1 MSGWVSTYTIG
12 RGLVTALLT
21 CARASATPASEYR
34 ARYPEGVDQC
44 ALIFLA
50 AARAPARGAAARG
63 RVRRAAV
70 RRRRPCEHDA
80 VAPVRR
86 LVAPETLET
95 AWRVFREARACY
107 S

>member
-1 MSGWVSTYTIG
+1 M
-12 RGLVTALLT
+12 VTALLT

-50 AARAPARGAAARG
+50 AARAPHAAQLRAGAYAAPPCD
-63 RVRRAAV
+63 AADG
-70 RRRRPCEHDA
+70 EHDA

-95 AWRVFREARACY
+95 AWRVFQEARACY